1 MVIQQGMSIGELA
14 QKTGLSP
21 RTLRYYE
28 ECGLVAPAA
37 RSGGGRRL
45 YAPDVLDRLRRIR
58 ELQDLLGF
66 SLEEIRQVIAAEE
79 RVRELRARYHREED
93 AASRRQVLEEA
104 IALAEAL
111 LALVDRRRAGLE
123 AMRADLG
130 ERLARY
136 RRLLREL
143 EERGE

>member
-37 RSGGGRRL
+37 RCGGGRRL

-143 EERGE
+143 QEGRE